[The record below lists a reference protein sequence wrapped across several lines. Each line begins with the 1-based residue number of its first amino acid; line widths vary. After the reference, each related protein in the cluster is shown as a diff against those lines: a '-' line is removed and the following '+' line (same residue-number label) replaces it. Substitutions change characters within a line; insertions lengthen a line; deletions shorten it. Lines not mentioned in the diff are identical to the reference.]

1 MRIPFISIFL
11 LALPFLEIAGFI
23 LVGRQIGV
31 LATLGLVIGAA
42 VAGAALLRIQ
52 GLGTME
58 RVRREMDAGRDPS
71 RQLANG
77 AMMVVSAILLL
88 IPGFVTDLLGLALLL
103 PPVRH
108 LAWRFLQKRIVVVS
122 QGFSGFSS
130 ERRSRGQT
138 IDLDIDEYSRDPD
151 SDEDTRSTDSP
162 WRRIE
167 KD

>member
-71 RQLANG
+71 RELANG
-77 AMMVVSAILLL
+77 AMMVVAAILLL
-88 IPGFVTDLLGLALLL
+88 IPGFVTDLLGLSLLL
-103 PPVRH
+103 PPVRQV
-108 LAWRFLQKRIVVVS
+108 AWRLLQRRIVVVS
-122 QGFSGFSS
+122 QGFSGFSG
-130 ERRSRGQT
+130 ERRSRGRT
-138 IDLDIDEYSRDPD
+138 IDLDSDEYSRDPD
-151 SDEDTRSTDSP
+151 SEEDTGSKESP